1 MEELNI
7 HKLEE
12 LDMKVSLHDTNLR
25 VAKEAIAVGNI
36 KLQKT
41 LPDKKT
47 LQRKD
52 SEDRSHDRHRN
63 RAKECAN

>member
-25 VAKEAIAVGNI
+25 VAKEAIAEGNI
-36 KLQKT
+36 KL
-41 LPDKKT
+41 
-47 LQRKD
+47 
-52 SEDRSHDRHRN
+52 
-63 RAKECAN
+63 